1 VSDLPARDGL
11 PLRLTT
17 CIASLA
23 IGSALLSACSSPLSP
38 KEVLELADAEA
49 RWAARPFADYTF
61 ETSASCFCDPEI
73 SQWARVEVTTGVVT
87 RVVLLASGNEVPSDR
102 RQYFST
108 VESLF
113 TRIRQGQQDSY
124 LADISA
130 EYDPQLGY
138 PTLIRFV
145 AEPNIADG
153 GSAHY
158 ARNVAPLP

>member
-1 VSDLPARDGL
+1 M
-11 PLRLTT
+11 
-17 CIASLA
+17 
-23 IGSALLSACSSPLSP
+23 
-38 KEVLELADAEA
+38 LELADAET

-73 SQWARVEVTTGVVT
+73 SQWARVEVTAGVVT
-87 RVVLLASGNEVPSDR
+87 RVVLLASGNEVASDR

-138 PTLIRFV
+138 PTFIRLV

>member
-1 VSDLPARDGL
+1 MSDLPARDGL

-61 ETSASCFCDPEI
+61 ETSSSCFCDPEI
-73 SQWARVEVTTGVVT
+73 SQWARVEVTAGGVT
-87 RVVLLASGNEVPSDR
+87 RVVLLASGTEVAPDR

-108 VESLF
+108 VERLF
-113 TRIRQGQQDSY
+113 TRIRQGQHDSY

-145 AEPNIADG
+145 PEPNVLDG
-153 GSAHY
+153 GSVHY

>member
-1 VSDLPARDGL
+1 LPARDGL

-23 IGSALLSACSSPLSP
+23 IGSALLSACSSLLSP

-49 RWAARPFADYTF
+49 RWGARPFSDYRF
-61 ETSASCFCDPEI
+61 ETYTSCFCDPEI
-73 SQWARVEVTTGVVT
+73 SQWARVEVTAGVVT
-87 RVVLLASGNEVPSDR
+87 RVVLLASGTEVVPDR
-102 RQYFST
+102 RQYFHT
-108 VESLF
+108 VEGLF
-113 TRIRQGQQDSY
+113 TWIRQGQYDSD

-138 PTLIRFV
+138 PTLVRFV

>member
-1 VSDLPARDGL
+1 MRV
-11 PLRLTT
+11 TV
-17 CIASLA
+17 LA
-23 IGSALLSACSSPLSP
+23 FALLGACSSPLSP
-38 KEVLELADAEA
+38 REVLALADAEQ

-61 ETSASCFCDPEI
+61 ETSSSCFCDPEF

-87 RVVLLASGNEVPSDR
+87 RVVLLASGAEVAPDR
-102 RQYFST
+102 RGYFGT

-113 TRIRQGQQDSY
+113 ARIRRGQHDSY
-124 LADISA
+124 TADISA

-138 PTLIRFV
+138 PTFIRFV
-145 AEPNIADG
+145 AEPHIADG